1 MCWRKSYR
9 FWRSTQL
16 SRLVDTYLETLVEQ
30 KGVKKIADLKEEEQ
44 ILHEVYT
51 HSPDMQMLLNLL
63 TEKEG
68 IWSSILILSTFD
80 RNFKNEFK
88 VLLHTFKNAFII
100 HNKYLIAL
108 NEIRDYGHTKTN
120 AKSLILCDPKLN
132 TNPK

>member
-30 KGVKKIADLKEEEQ
+30 KGVKKISDLKEEEQ

-88 VLLHTFKNAFII
+88 VLKRKSGRQKKNTICFSFENFIANI
-100 HNKYLIAL
+100 SLYAL
-108 NEIRDYGHTKTN
+108 
-120 AKSLILCDPKLN
+120 SCSKLN
-132 TNPK
+132 F

>member
-30 KGVKKIADLKEEEQ
+30 KGVKKITDLKEEEQ

-88 VLLHTFKNAFII
+88 VLSTVVSKKEHKMSFLDLKRQFSGGQESKF
-100 HNKYLIAL
+100 
-108 NEIRDYGHTKTN
+108 
-120 AKSLILCDPKLN
+120 S
-132 TNPK
+132 

>member
-9 FWRSTQL
+9 FRRSTQL

-30 KGVKKIADLKEEEQ
+30 KGVKKISDLKEEEQ

-88 VLLHTFKNAFII
+88 VIKPKALITQFKKAG
-100 HNKYLIAL
+100 L
-108 NEIRDYGHTKTN
+108 
-120 AKSLILCDPKLN
+120 
-132 TNPK
+132 

>member
-30 KGVKKIADLKEEEQ
+30 KGVKKISDLKEEEQ

-88 VLLHTFKNAFII
+88 VLHTSTNTYFFTI
-100 HNKYLIAL
+100 HSELEWKF
-108 NEIRDYGHTKTN
+108 
-120 AKSLILCDPKLN
+120 
-132 TNPK
+132 

>member
-1 MCWRKSYR
+1 MCWRKGYR

-30 KGVKKIADLKEEEQ
+30 KGVKKISDLKEEEQ

-88 VLLHTFKNAFII
+88 VCML
-100 HNKYLIAL
+100 
-108 NEIRDYGHTKTN
+108 G
-120 AKSLILCDPKLN
+120 
-132 TNPK
+132 

>member
-1 MCWRKSYR
+1 MNFFTLKNILSISQYLLEDISLFKSLDYFCLQIMCWRKSYR

-30 KGVKKIADLKEEEQ
+30 KGVKKISDLKEEEQ

-68 IWSSILILSTFD
+68 IWASILILSTFD

-88 VLLHTFKNAFII
+88 VLHT
-100 HNKYLIAL
+100 
-108 NEIRDYGHTKTN
+108 
-120 AKSLILCDPKLN
+120 
-132 TNPK
+132 

>member
-30 KGVKKIADLKEEEQ
+30 KGVKKISDLKEEEQ

-68 IWSSILILSTFD
+68 IWASILILSTFD

-88 VLLHTFKNAFII
+88 VLETDSQNLRIGKIS
-100 HNKYLIAL
+100 K
-108 NEIRDYGHTKTN
+108 
-120 AKSLILCDPKLN
+120 
-132 TNPK
+132 